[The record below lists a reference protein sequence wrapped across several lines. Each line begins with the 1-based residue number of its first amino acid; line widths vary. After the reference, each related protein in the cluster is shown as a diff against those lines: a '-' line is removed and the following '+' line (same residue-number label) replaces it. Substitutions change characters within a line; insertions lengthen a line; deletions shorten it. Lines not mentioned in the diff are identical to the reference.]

1 MHKIYVTQ
9 KRRLLHKSAHA
20 RHFVRRD
27 ITQKERERRTRAMD
41 EFALFQSE
49 IEELETK
56 KTTAKED
63 DDVDGEEKKKK
74 MRVEVPI
81 QFQKKTQSTHTTNN
95 NNNNKPVVFASAPTK
110 AAIKTDAA
118 FGPQEKKKEE
128 NDDDDDDDTFGPSIT
143 RVPSSSTRPP
153 PQGSGPHHTIKTVG
167 QPVSRRV
174 AGEKWVDNTLGEW
187 PANDYRIFVGDLGP
201 ECTDEQL
208 AKAFAGYSSFA
219 KARVVR
225 DKKTMKSR
233 GYGFVSMLESLDFA
247 KAMKEVHGKWI
258 GSRPCKLR
266 KSSWEERNDT
276 NAGNKRKGYGGGV
289 KNLGG
294 LGEYAGGGKKRKSGY
309 GLKHNRKHL
318 AIAPSIEKYK
328 ANNK

>member
-1 MHKIYVTQ
+1 
-9 KRRLLHKSAHA
+9 
-20 RHFVRRD
+20 
-27 ITQKERERRTRAMD
+27 MD

-276 NAGNKRKGYGGGV
+276 NAGNKRKGNGGGV

>member
-276 NAGNKRKGYGGGV
+276 NAGNKRKGNGGGV

>member
-1 MHKIYVTQ
+1 
-9 KRRLLHKSAHA
+9 
-20 RHFVRRD
+20 
-27 ITQKERERRTRAMD
+27 MD

-63 DDVDGEEKKKK
+63 DDVDGEEKKK

-128 NDDDDDDDTFGPSIT
+128 NDDDDDDDDDTFGPSIT

-276 NAGNKRKGYGGGV
+276 NAGNKRKGNGGGV

>member
-1 MHKIYVTQ
+1 
-9 KRRLLHKSAHA
+9 
-20 RHFVRRD
+20 
-27 ITQKERERRTRAMD
+27 MD

-276 NAGNKRKGYGGGV
+276 NAVNKRKGNGGGV

>member
-1 MHKIYVTQ
+1 
-9 KRRLLHKSAHA
+9 
-20 RHFVRRD
+20 
-27 ITQKERERRTRAMD
+27 MD

-56 KTTAKED
+56 KKTAKEE
-63 DDVDGEEKKKK
+63 DDVDGEKKK
-74 MRVEVPI
+74 MRVAVPI
-81 QFQKKTQSTHTTNN
+81 QFQKKTQSTNTTNN
-95 NNNNKPVVFASAPTK
+95 NNNIVVFASAPTK
-110 AAIKTDAA
+110 VAIKTDAA

-128 NDDDDDDDTFGPSIT
+128 NDDDDDVVVVVDDDDEGTTFGPSM
-143 RVPSSSTRPP
+143 RVPSTRPP

-167 QPVSRRV
+167 QPVSRCV

-276 NAGNKRKGYGGGV
+276 NAANKRKGNGGGV

>member
-1 MHKIYVTQ
+1 
-9 KRRLLHKSAHA
+9 
-20 RHFVRRD
+20 
-27 ITQKERERRTRAMD
+27 MD

-128 NDDDDDDDTFGPSIT
+128 NDDDDDDDDDDTFGPSIT

>member
-1 MHKIYVTQ
+1 
-9 KRRLLHKSAHA
+9 
-20 RHFVRRD
+20 
-27 ITQKERERRTRAMD
+27 MD

-56 KTTAKED
+56 KKTAKED
-63 DDVDGEEKKKK
+63 DDVDGEKKK

-128 NDDDDDDDTFGPSIT
+128 NDDDDDDAEDTFGPSIT

-276 NAGNKRKGYGGGV
+276 NAGNKRKGNGGGV

>member
-27 ITQKERERRTRAMD
+27 ITQKERERDARAMD

-56 KTTAKED
+56 KKTAKEE

-95 NNNNKPVVFASAPTK
+95 NNNNKSVVFASAPTK

-276 NAGNKRKGYGGGV
+276 NAGNKRKGNGGGV

>member
-1 MHKIYVTQ
+1 
-9 KRRLLHKSAHA
+9 
-20 RHFVRRD
+20 
-27 ITQKERERRTRAMD
+27 MD

-56 KTTAKED
+56 KKTAKEE

-81 QFQKKTQSTHTTNN
+81 QFQKKTQSTHTT

-128 NDDDDDDDTFGPSIT
+128 NDDDDDDDEDTFGPSIT

-276 NAGNKRKGYGGGV
+276 NAGNKRKGNGGGV

>member
-1 MHKIYVTQ
+1 
-9 KRRLLHKSAHA
+9 
-20 RHFVRRD
+20 
-27 ITQKERERRTRAMD
+27 MD

-276 NAGNKRKGYGGGV
+276 NAANKRKGNGGGV

>member
-1 MHKIYVTQ
+1 
-9 KRRLLHKSAHA
+9 
-20 RHFVRRD
+20 
-27 ITQKERERRTRAMD
+27 MD

-63 DDVDGEEKKKK
+63 DDVDGEEKKK

>member
-1 MHKIYVTQ
+1 M
-9 KRRLLHKSAHA
+9 
-20 RHFVRRD
+20 
-27 ITQKERERRTRAMD
+27 
-41 EFALFQSE
+41 
-49 IEELETK
+49 
-56 KTTAKED
+56 
-63 DDVDGEEKKKK
+63 
-74 MRVEVPI
+74 
-81 QFQKKTQSTHTTNN
+81 
-95 NNNNKPVVFASAPTK
+95 
-110 AAIKTDAA
+110 
-118 FGPQEKKKEE
+118 
-128 NDDDDDDDTFGPSIT
+128 
-143 RVPSSSTRPP
+143 
-153 PQGSGPHHTIKTVG
+153 
-167 QPVSRRV
+167 
-174 AGEKWVDNTLGEW
+174 DNTLGEW

-276 NAGNKRKGYGGGV
+276 NAGNKRKGSGGGV

>member
-1 MHKIYVTQ
+1 ME
-9 KRRLLHKSAHA
+9 SS
-20 RHFVRRD
+20 FVAIRRD
-27 ITQKERERRTRAMD
+27 AMD

-49 IEELETK
+49 IEELEKTK
-56 KTTAKED
+56 KTAKED
-63 DDVDGEEKKKK
+63 DDDDDVEGEKK
-74 MRVEVPI
+74 MRVVPI
-81 QFQKKTQSTHTTNN
+81 QFQKKTQSTTTNN
-95 NNNNKPVVFASAPTK
+95 TVFASAPTK
-110 AAIKTDAA
+110 VAIKTDA
-118 FGPQEKKKEE
+118 FEPQRGPPPKEKKKEE
-128 NDDDDDDDTFGPSIT
+128 NDDDDDDTFGPIMS
-143 RVPSSSTRPP
+143 VPSPRPSAPP
-153 PQGSGPHHTIKTVG
+153 PKGSGPHHTIKTVG

-276 NAGNKRKGYGGGV
+276 NAANKRKGNGGGV

-294 LGEYAGGGKKRKSGY
+294 LGEYAGGGKKRKNGY

-318 AIAPSIEKYK
+318 AITPSIEKYK

>member
-1 MHKIYVTQ
+1 MPV
-9 KRRLLHKSAHA
+9 RNGCGWAHRPA
-20 RHFVRRD
+20 R
-27 ITQKERERRTRAMD
+27 T
-41 EFALFQSE
+41 
-49 IEELETK
+49 
-56 KTTAKED
+56 
-63 DDVDGEEKKKK
+63 G
-74 MRVEVPI
+74 
-81 QFQKKTQSTHTTNN
+81 
-95 NNNNKPVVFASAPTK
+95 
-110 AAIKTDAA
+110 AAID
-118 FGPQEKKKEE
+118 
-128 NDDDDDDDTFGPSIT
+128 PS
-143 RVPSSSTRPP
+143 RCCS
-153 PQGSGPHHTIKTVG
+153 
-167 QPVSRRV
+167 
-174 AGEKWVDNTLGEW
+174 
-187 PANDYRIFVGDLGP
+187 ANDYRIFVGDLGP

-276 NAGNKRKGYGGGV
+276 NAANKRIGNGGGV

>member
-1 MHKIYVTQ
+1 
-9 KRRLLHKSAHA
+9 
-20 RHFVRRD
+20 
-27 ITQKERERRTRAMD
+27 MD

-63 DDVDGEEKKKK
+63 DDVDGEEKKK

-276 NAGNKRKGYGGGV
+276 NAGNKRKGNGGGV

>member
-1 MHKIYVTQ
+1 
-9 KRRLLHKSAHA
+9 
-20 RHFVRRD
+20 
-27 ITQKERERRTRAMD
+27 MD